1 MKKIL
6 IGVGVVIVVLILVVL
21 IAPMFIPIDWVK
33 EKVVAQVKES
43 TGRDL
48 KLDGDVSVSLLP
60 TTSVALTDVALS
72 NRPGS
77 DVADMITL
85 KGLELD
91 VGLFPLIDGQLEINR
106 FVLIEPN
113 IHLEVDEQGQ
123 GNWVFE
129 GQGGDTTTAED
140 TSGDTSS
147 GGGTDLANVKLG
159 DVRIENG
166 RLTYADLATGEKT
179 EISDLNITFDL
190 PDMDS
195 PFVGDGSLTFND
207 QPVNFTISTGA
218 PAALQAGQPVDAS
231 FELTSDSITTKFNG
245 TMATGD
251 GPALNGELDLQIPSL
266 PGLVAWVAEP
276 LPEETPAPET
286 IAITGQLDLAA
297 ARYAFN
303 SASIK
308 IDEMTTE
315 GDMAVDMSGAV
326 PMVTASLA
334 VDHINLNPY
343 MGEPAGDDAGASGDG
358 DSTGGTDGG
367 DTGGQQQGWSEEPF
381 DFSALDLLNADL
393 SLTAQA
399 ITIQEIKIGP
409 SAVDVDITDGSMN
422 VNLKEMA
429 LYDGQGTAT
438 VELNRGGSVPQ
449 INKTLNVQSI
459 QAEPLLTDAAGFDNL
474 SGTGAIQMQVTAY
487 GNSQKDMVDTLNGD
501 GSIMFQD
508 GAFKGINLASML
520 RNFSLDALQGA
531 MDSTQ
536 KTDFAELSGTFTINN
551 GIVSNND
558 LLMVAPLLRVNG
570 EGTIPMPPRTL
581 DYLVVAK
588 AVASLEGQ
596 GGETDQDGVP
606 VPLKITG
613 SWDNPS
619 VQPDMEAMARGL
631 LENPDAI
638 GDQLEQLQEGLG
650 SGEDGSGGVGDLLE
664 GVTGGGEEG
673 SGDATDTIKNL
684 FD

>member
-1 MKKIL
+1 MKKLL
-6 IGVGVVIVVLILVVL
+6 IGVGVVIVLLIVVVL
-21 IAPMFIPIDWVK
+21 VAPMFIPIDWVK
-33 EKVVAQVKES
+33 EQIVAQVKES

-60 TTSVALTDVALS
+60 TTSVEVTDVALS

-77 DVADMITL
+77 DVTDMVTL

-106 FVLIEPN
+106 FVLIEPD
-113 IHLEVDEQGQ
+113 IYLEVDQQGQ

-129 GQGGDTTTAED
+129 GQGGETTTADD

-147 GGGTDLANVKLG
+147 GGGADLGSIKLG

-166 RLTYADLATGEKT
+166 RLTYADLATGET
-179 EISDLNITFDL
+179 TVISDLNITFDL

-207 QPVNFTISTGA
+207 QPVTFTVSTGA
-218 PAALQAGQPVDAS
+218 PAALNAGQPVDAS
-231 FELTSDSITTKFNG
+231 FELTSDSVTTTFNG
-245 TMATGD
+245 TMATGN
-251 GPALNGELDLQIPSL
+251 GPALNGQLDLQIPSL

-276 LPEETPAPET
+276 LPDDTPAPEAIT
-286 IAITGQLDLAA
+286 ITGQLDLAA

-315 GDMAVDMSGAV
+315 GDMAVDMSGAK

-343 MGEPAGDDAGASGDG
+343 MGDTAGDGEASGD
-358 DSTGGTDGG
+358 SGGTADGG

-381 DFSALDLLNADL
+381 DFSALDLLDADL

-422 VNLKEMA
+422 VNLKEME

-449 INKTLNVQSI
+449 INKTLNVQAI
-459 QAEPLLTDAAGFDNL
+459 QAEPLLTDAAGFEKL

-487 GNSQKDMVDTLNGD
+487 GNSQKEMVDTLNGD

-508 GAFKGINLASML
+508 GAFQGINLASML
-520 RNFSLDALQGA
+520 RNFSLEALQGA

-536 KTDFAELSGTFTINN
+536 KTDFAELSGTFTIDN

-581 DYLVVAK
+581 DYLIVAK

-596 GGETDQDGVP
+596 GGETDQSGVP

-631 LENPDAI
+631 LEDPDAI
-638 GDQLEQLQEGLG
+638 GDQLQQLQEGLG
-650 SGEDGSGGVGDLLE
+650 GGEDGSGGVGDLLE

-673 SGDATDTIKNL
+673 SGDATETLKGL